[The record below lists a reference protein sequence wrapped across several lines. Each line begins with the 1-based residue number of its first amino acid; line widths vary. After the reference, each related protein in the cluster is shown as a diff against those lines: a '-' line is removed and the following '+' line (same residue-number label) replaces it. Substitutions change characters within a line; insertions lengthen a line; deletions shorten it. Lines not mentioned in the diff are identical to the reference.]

1 LPPALH
7 GDGRAAIQPRPEGA
21 ARADEH
27 SSGECPARALME
39 LPRWP
44 LASLASAAVGAISP
58 RRAASPSVAPPR
70 LPVDQRRDPVLVT

>member
-1 LPPALH
+1 
-7 GDGRAAIQPRPEGA
+7 
-21 ARADEH
+21 
-27 SSGECPARALME
+27 ME